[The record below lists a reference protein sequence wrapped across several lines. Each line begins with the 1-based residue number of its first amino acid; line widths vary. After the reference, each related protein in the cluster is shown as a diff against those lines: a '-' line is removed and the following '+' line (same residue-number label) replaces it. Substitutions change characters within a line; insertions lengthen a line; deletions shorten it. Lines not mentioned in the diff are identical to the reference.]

1 VGEVK
6 KKTLFLSALAAGM
19 VLLSGMGS
27 AWAYFTTT
35 TSAAGG
41 YPLNL
46 GSSTEVTEEFSAWTK
61 RVSIENEA
69 GSQPVYVRA
78 RAFSGSEYEL
88 VYSDEGGLWSP
99 GGDGWWY
106 YGRAV
111 GGGESTE
118 ELRVRISNAPEEP
131 EEGSFN
137 VVVVYESTPVR
148 YKEDG
153 GAYSALDSDWT
164 AKVDS
169 GSTEGGAE

>member
-1 VGEVK
+1 MK
-6 KKTLFLSALAAGM
+6 KKTLLLSVLAAGM
-19 VLLSGMGS
+19 ALTAGMGS

-41 YPLNL
+41 YQLEFG
-46 GSSTEVTEEFSAWTK
+46 GSTFVSEEFSSWTK
-61 RVSIENEA
+61 RVSVENAE

-78 RAFSGSEYEL
+78 RAFGGSVYEL
-88 VYSDEGGLWSP
+88 VYSDESGLWSP

-106 YGRAV
+106 YSQAV
-111 GGGESTE
+111 GGGEATG
-118 ELRVRISNAPEEP
+118 ELSVRIDNAPQEP

-137 VVVVYESTPVR
+137 VVVVYESVPVEYR
-148 YKEDG
+148 EDG
-153 GAYSALDSDWT
+153 TAYSALESDWT